1 MKQTHS
7 SRATFGN
14 DGSDIIVYGGAQVG
28 SFSAALQ
35 DFIAGVARFNYWHSL
50 AWNDIKA
57 RYRRSWLGEFW
68 MAINLAVFILSV
80 GTVYG
85 LLLNMRLSDY
95 LPHLTIG
102 YALWLLFSSLTIEGC
117 QTFILGAGILH
128 QQRVPLTA
136 FVLRNVDRA
145 FITFA
150 HNMVVVVITLYIF
163 GARLNWAV
171 LLFIPALLVWW
182 LNGMWL
188 SFILGILSA
197 RFRDVPQIVANFV
210 QILFLVSPVLWRED
224 SVPNSLRLISRF
236 NPLSHFLLIVRNPL
250 LGADVPIV
258 SWGVVG
264 AITIAGWIIAAFL
277 MRSCRTRVSYWI

>member
-1 MKQTHS
+1 
-7 SRATFGN
+7 
-14 DGSDIIVYGGAQVG
+14 
-28 SFSAALQ
+28 
-35 DFIAGVARFNYWHSL
+35 L

-68 MAINLAVFILSV
+68 MAINLAIFILSV

-85 LLLNMRLSDY
+85 VLLNMRLSDY
-95 LPHLTIG
+95 LPQLTIG
-102 YALWLLFSSLTIEGC
+102 YAFWLLFSSLTIEGC

-150 HNMVVVVITLYIF
+150 HNLVVVVVAIGIF
-163 GARLNWAV
+163 GIRPNWTI
-171 LLFIPALLVWW
+171 LLFIPALMLWW

-188 SFILGILSA
+188 SFIAGIFSA

-210 QILFLVSPVLWRED
+210 QILFLVSPVLWRDD
-224 SVPNSLRLISRF
+224 SVPYSLRLISRF
-236 NPLSHFLLIVRNPL
+236 NPISHFLAIVRNPL
-250 LGADVPIV
+250 LGSDVPIV
-258 SWGVVG
+258 SWVVVC
-264 AITIAGWIIAAFL
+264 AITLTGWIAAAFVI
-277 MRSCRTRVSYWI
+277 RSYRTRVSYWI